1 MGLDFPTKEQFL
13 SQKVFCKLG
22 EGSCLSGLK
31 TPDRAYLGMLAEMDL
46 REHKK
51 DRMVGMGRRGHHL
64 EGTGQERGAVA
75 EGFSL

>member
-1 MGLDFPTKEQFL
+1 MGLAFPTKELFL
-13 SQKVFCKLG
+13 SQKVSCELG

-51 DRMVGMGRRGHHL
+51 DRMVGMGHRGILPGRDGSGGRHC
-64 EGTGQERGAVA
+64 G
-75 EGFSL
+75 